1 MERVALVG
9 FGIAGASLA
18 AKAPQGVDLVVFDA
32 GGRRCS
38 SRVATGLVN
47 PIVLKRRR
55 VVWRAAEALEVALKT
70 YPLELRSSGSI
81 YEVLRTIQELNDWQ
95 ALSDHPALGTYLGAV
110 HSVPAGVQGVGLGE
124 VRGSF
129 RLNVVGFLEH
139 MRAQV
144 EVRDESVERLEPQ
157 GDGSWTINGMQHFDR
172 VLLAEGY
179 QARWA
184 EHFWGPLGFARTWG
198 QGLRV
203 AVEASPSVMLHR
215 SHFLLPEAGGG
226 YQLGASFGWGIEH
239 GDQDPPEANASQAEE
254 LLNSARE
261 WVDGGIEV
269 QGQWTGIRPNTQD
282 RRPRWGWH
290 LEHPTLGMLNGLG
303 SRGTLHAPLLAQELW
318 DQRLGAASGS

>member
-32 GGRRCS
+32 GARRCS

-55 VVWRAAEALEVALKT
+55 VVWRAAEALEVALHT
-70 YPLELRSSGSI
+70 YPSELRSSGSI
-81 YEVLRTIQELNDWQ
+81 YEVLRTVQELNDWQ
-95 ALSDHPALGTYLGAV
+95 VLSDHPALGAYLGAIHPVPTGV
-110 HSVPAGVQGVGLGE
+110 HGVGLGE

-139 MRAQV
+139 MRARV
-144 EVRDESVERLEPQ
+144 DVHNESVERLEPQ
-157 GDGSWTINGMQHFDR
+157 GDRSWTINGSERFDR

-179 QARWA
+179 QARWT

-198 QGLRV
+198 QGLNV
-203 AVEASPSVMLHR
+203 VLSVDPGVMLHR
-215 SHFLLPEAGGG
+215 SHFLLPDGNGLH
-226 YQLGASFGWGIEH
+226 QLGASFGWGIEH
-239 GDQDPPEANASQAEE
+239 GDQDPPAANANQAEE

-261 WVDGGIEV
+261 WVQGPIEV
-269 QGQWTGIRPNTQD
+269 KGQWTGIRPNTQD

-290 LEHPTLGMLNGLG
+290 PEHPTLGMLNGLG

-318 DQRLGAASGS
+318 DQRLGAASAS

>member
-18 AKAPQGVDLVVFDA
+18 ATAPEGIELVVYDVA
-32 GGRRCS
+32 GPRCS

-55 VVWRAAEALEVALKT
+55 VVWRAVEALKVALRT
-70 YPLELRSSGSI
+70 YPSELHSSGPI
-81 YEVLRTIQELNDWQ
+81 YEVLQTVQELNDWQ
-95 ALSDHPALGTYLGAV
+95 ALSDHPALGEFLGEV
-110 HSVPAGVQGVGLGE
+110 TPVPQGIHGVGLGK

-129 RLNVVGFLEH
+129 RLNVIGFIEH
-139 MRAQV
+139 TRAQV
-144 EVRDESVERLEPQ
+144 EVWNEQVNEIEANA
-157 GDGSWTINGMQHFDR
+157 GGSWTINGQERFDR
-172 VLLAEGY
+172 VILAEGY

-198 QGLRV
+198 QGLHV
-203 AVEASPSVMLHR
+203 HLTAEPGVMLHR
-215 SHFLLPEAGGG
+215 SHFLIPEPNGS
-226 YQLGASFGWGIEH
+226 YQLGASFGWGIDH
-239 GDQDPPEANASQAEE
+239 GDQDPPRALADQTEE
-254 LLNSARE
+254 LLNSARD
-261 WVDGGIEV
+261 WVDGRIEV

-290 LEHPTLGMLNGLG
+290 PEHATLGMLNGLG

-318 DQRLGAASGS
+318 AAR

>member
-18 AKAPQGVDLVVFDA
+18 ATAPQGVELVVFDVA
-32 GGRRCS
+32 GRRCS

-55 VVWRAAEALEVALKT
+55 VVWRASEALEVALHT
-70 YPLELRSSGSI
+70 YPIELRSSGPI
-81 YEVLRTIQELNDWQ
+81 FEVLSTVQELNDWQ
-95 ALSDHPALGTYLGAV
+95 ALSDHPALGDFLGEL
-110 HSVPAGVQGVGLGE
+110 HPVPAGVHGVGLGE

-129 RLNVVGFLEH
+129 RLNVLGFLEH

-144 EVRDESVERLEPQ
+144 EVRNEFVDYLEPNA
-157 GDGSWTINGMQHFDR
+157 DGTWTINGSVRFDR

-179 QARWA
+179 QARWT

-198 QGLRV
+198 QGLN
-203 AVEASPSVMLHR
+203 VELSVDPGIMLHR
-215 SHFLLPEAGGG
+215 SHFLLPESGRS

-239 GDQDPPEANASQAEE
+239 GDQDPPEATASQTEE

-261 WVDGGIEV
+261 WVNGGIEV
-269 QGQWTGIRPNTQD
+269 TSEWTGIRPNTQD

-290 LEHPTLGMLNGLG
+290 PEHQTLGMLNGLG
-303 SRGTLHAPLLAQELW
+303 SRGTLHAPLLARELW
-318 DQRLGAASGS
+318 S

>member
-1 MERVALVG
+1 MERIALVG

-18 AKAPQGVDLVVFDA
+18 ATAPHGVHLVVFDVA
-32 GGRRCS
+32 GRRCS

-55 VVWRAAEALEVALKT
+55 VVWRAQEALEVARST
-70 YPLELRSSGSI
+70 YPNALCSSGAI
-81 YEVLRTIQELNDWQ
+81 YEVLRTVQELNDWQ
-95 ALSDHPALGTYLGAV
+95 ALGDHSALGTYLGEVLAV
-110 HSVPAGVQGVGLGE
+110 PRGIQGVGLGE

-129 RLNVVGFLEH
+129 RLNVLGFLEY

-144 EVRDESVERLEPQ
+144 DVVNESVEQLEPQ
-157 GDGSWTINGMQHFDR
+157 GDGSWMINGTEHFDR

-184 EHFWGPLGFARTWG
+184 EYFWGPLGFARTWG

-203 AVEASPSVMLHR
+203 AVEANPTVMLHR
-215 SHFLLPEAGGG
+215 SHFLLPDGDGLH
-226 YQLGASFGWGIEH
+226 QLGASFGWGIEH
-239 GDQDPPEANASQAEE
+239 GDQDPPEASASQAAE

-261 WVDGGIEV
+261 WVEGPIEV
-269 QGQWTGIRPNTQD
+269 KDQWTGIRPNTQD

-290 LEHPTLGMLNGLG
+290 PEHPTLGMLNGLG

-318 DQRLGAASGS
+318 DQRLGAASAS

>member
-18 AKAPQGVDLVVFDA
+18 AKAPQGVDLLVFDA
-32 GGRRCS
+32 GARRCS

-55 VVWRAAEALEVALKT
+55 VVWRAAEALEVALHT
-70 YPLELRSSGSI
+70 YPIELRSSGSI
-81 YEVLRTIQELNDWQ
+81 YEVLRTVQELNDWQ
-95 ALSDHPALGTYLGAV
+95 VLSDHPALGAYLGAIHPVPEGV
-110 HSVPAGVQGVGLGE
+110 HGVGLGE

-157 GDGSWTINGMQHFDR
+157 GDGSWTINGSERFDR

-179 QARWA
+179 QARWT

-198 QGLRV
+198 QGLNV
-203 AVEASPSVMLHR
+203 GLSLEPGVMLHR
-215 SHFLLPEAGGG
+215 SHFLLPDGNGL

-239 GDQDPPEANASQAEE
+239 GDQDPPAANASQAQE

-261 WVDGGIEV
+261 WFDGGIEV
-269 QGQWTGIRPNTQD
+269 KGQWTGIRPNTQD

-290 LEHPTLGMLNGLG
+290 PEHPTLGMLNGLG

-318 DQRLGAASGS
+318 S

>member
-18 AKAPQGVDLVVFDA
+18 AKAPQGVDLLVFYA
-32 GGRRCS
+32 GARRCS

-55 VVWRAAEALEVALKT
+55 VVWRAAEALEVALHT
-70 YPLELRSSGSI
+70 YPIELRSSGSI
-81 YEVLRTIQELNDWQ
+81 YEVLRTVQELNDWQ
-95 ALSDHPALGTYLGAV
+95 ALSDHPALGAYLGAIHTVPGGV
-110 HSVPAGVQGVGLGE
+110 HGVGLGE

-144 EVRDESVERLEPQ
+144 EVRNESVERLEPQ
-157 GDGSWTINGMQHFDR
+157 RDGSWTINGTERFDR

-179 QARWA
+179 QARWT
-184 EHFWGPLGFARTWG
+184 EHLWGPLGFARTWG
-198 QGLRV
+198 QGLNV
-203 AVEASPSVMLHR
+203 GLSLDPGVMLHR
-215 SHFLLPEAGGG
+215 SHFLLPDGNGL

-261 WVDGGIEV
+261 WVDGSIDV

-290 LEHPTLGMLNGLG
+290 PEHPTLGMLNGLG

-318 DQRLGAASGS
+318 S

>member
-1 MERVALVG
+1 MERIALVG
-9 FGIAGASLA
+9 FGIAGACIA
-18 AKAPQGVDLVVFDA
+18 ATAPHGVALVVFDVA
-32 GGRRCS
+32 GPRCS

-55 VVWRAAEALEVALKT
+55 VVWRAAEALEVALNT
-70 YPLELRSSGSI
+70 YPFELRSSGSI

-95 ALSDHPALGTYLGAV
+95 ALSDHPALGEFLGAV
-110 HSVPAGVQGVGLGE
+110 NPVPAGIHGVGIGE
-124 VRGSF
+124 VRCSF

-144 EVRDESVERLEPQ
+144 EVRNESVERLEPQ
-157 GDGSWTINGMQHFDR
+157 GDGLWTINGSERFDR

-179 QARWA
+179 QARWT

-203 AVEASPSVMLHR
+203 GLFVDPGVMLHR
-215 SHFLLPEAGGG
+215 SHFLLPETGGS

-254 LLNSARE
+254 LLNSARA
-261 WVDGGIEV
+261 WVEGGIEV

-290 LEHPTLGMLNGLG
+290 PEHPTLGMLNGLG

>member
-1 MERVALVG
+1 MERIALVG
-9 FGIAGASLA
+9 FGIAGACIA
-18 AKAPQGVDLVVFDA
+18 ANAPLGVDLVVFDVA
-32 GGRRCS
+32 GPRCS

-55 VVWRAAEALEVALKT
+55 VVWRAAEALEVALGT
-70 YPLELRSSGSI
+70 YPSELRSSGSI
-81 YEVLRTIQELNDWQ
+81 YEVLRTVQELNDWQ
-95 ALSDHPALGTYLGAV
+95 ALGDHPALGAYLGEV
-110 HSVPAGVQGVGLGE
+110 HPVPAGVQGVGLGE

-129 RLNVVGFLEH
+129 RLNVIGFLEH
-139 MRAQV
+139 MRARV
-144 EVRDESVERLEPQ
+144 TLRHETVERLEPQ
-157 GDGSWTINGMQHFDR
+157 GDGSWTINGTHHFDR

-203 AVEASPSVMLHR
+203 AVEANPSVMLHR
-215 SHFLLPEAGGG
+215 SHFVLPDGDGLH
-226 YQLGASFGWGIEH
+226 QLGASFGWGIEH

-269 QGQWTGIRPNTQD
+269 RAQWTGIRPNTQD

-290 LEHPTLGMLNGLG
+290 PEHPTLGMLNGLG

-318 DQRLGAASGS
+318 DQRLGAASAS